1 MRLHLCG
8 TVMAGLLLWMLLAQM
23 ARGIPSDPEALRVTN
38 ARHLAMGEYQRMP
51 PTALLTAPTVTLPHR
66 EDTLLQ
72 TAGGFY
78 WFQFD
83 VFAHPDHTYESIYI
97 PRLAMNGEVYLNDER
112 VGYFGPLTGDYAE
125 RNWNRPLYVQ
135 LAPSL
140 VKPGL
145 NRVSVQIRVFPDY
158 MAGLST
164 VWVGSDENLREAYL
178 SRRGLQITSVFFSTS
193 FIIGA
198 GIVLL
203 ILVTLRETRKWNL
216 VLLAL
221 TCMLWGLRN
230 LAFLATEPPVS
241 HSHWVQISQ
250 GGLLFF
256 ASTVFLMVLNYCKVP
271 RNRWERKAWW
281 TYLLTFP
288 ALLLVHQ
295 DWSLRVVEVYG
306 SIILLGYLWC
316 VRLMWRHGNQH
327 KALDAHAFSFG
338 LLCFCLLSIHDLL
351 LLAGYRSFDG
361 YFLNQYMGIVMFLVL
376 SYFMIDRYSRLLK
389 EADLFNETLQAR
401 LARREAE
408 LAAQYQVMQHID
420 AEKVKLNER
429 QRLMADMHDG
439 IGAYLVAAI
448 HQLRGNAVDTR
459 TTLALLEDGLR
470 DLQLSI
476 DSLEPME
483 QDLTTLLGSFRYRI
497 ASSLTAAG
505 IELQWQVDEQ
515 IPPLPYLDP
524 RHCLNLLRVLQEV
537 FANILKHA
545 NASRVT
551 LRVSNGAGHVGVQIT
566 DNGVG
571 FDSDDH
577 PAGRGLHNMRQRVAL
592 LGGKLTVT
600 AHTGQGTNIL
610 IELPTSTNT

>member
-1 MRLHLCG
+1 M
-8 TVMAGLLLWMLLAQM
+8 LLWMLFAQM
-23 ARGIPSDPEALRVTN
+23 ARGIPTDPQALQVTH
-38 ARHLAMGEYQRMP
+38 ARHLAMAEYQRTP
-51 PTALLTAPTVTLPHR
+51 PAELLTAPAVTLPHR

-83 VFAHPDHTYESIYI
+83 VFAHPDHTYEAIYI
-97 PRLAMNGEVYLNDER
+97 PRMAMNGEVYLNDER

-140 VKPGL
+140 VKPGM
-145 NRVSVQIRVFPDY
+145 NRVSIQIRVFPDY

-203 ILVTLRETRKWNL
+203 ILVALRETRKWNL

-241 HSHWVQISQ
+241 HGHWVQISQ

-271 RNRWERKAWW
+271 RGRWERKAWW

-288 ALLLVHQ
+288 ALLLVHEE
-295 DWSLRVVEVYG
+295 WSLRVVEVYG
-306 SIILLGYLWC
+306 SVILLGYLWC
-316 VRLMWRHGNQH
+316 VRLLWRHANLNQ
-327 KALDAHAFSFG
+327 ALDAHAFSFG
-338 LLCFCLLSIHDLL
+338 LLCFCILSIHDLL

-389 EADLFNETLQAR
+389 EADQFNETLQAR

-408 LAAQYQVMQHID
+408 LAAQYHVMQQID
-420 AEKVKLNER
+420 AEKVKLSER

-448 HQLRGNAVDTR
+448 HQLRGRSTDTQA
-459 TTLALLEDGLR
+459 TLTLLEDGLR

-497 ASSLTAAG
+497 TSTLKAAG
-505 IELQWQVDEQ
+505 IELQWQVDAQ

-524 RHCLNLLRVLQEV
+524 RNCLNLLRVLQEV

-545 NASRVT
+545 GASLIT
-551 LRVSNGAGHVGVQIT
+551 LHVSNGDRSVGVQIV

-571 FDSDDH
+571 FDSNDH
-577 PAGRGLHNMRQRVAL
+577 PAGRGLHNMQQRIAL
-592 LGGKLTVT
+592 MGGKLTVT
-600 AHTGQGTNIL
+600 AQPGQGTRVL
-610 IELPTSTNT
+610 IELPIQLPTSTSV